1 MATISHLVVKIS
13 ADGAKLRNQL
23 KKSAMTV
30 KKWSAS
36 AAKSVAKVAAVF
48 SALGIASLGG
58 FIISVNRSADAIN
71 KLAKTSSKLGIGIS
85 ALQEFH
91 YAAQQSGVKIDSF
104 NMALQRM
111 VRRIAEASIGTGEA
125 KDALKELGQDA
136 VKLGKMTPDEQLMAL
151 SKAMADVS
159 DQGHRV
165 RLAMKL
171 FDSEGVALVNLMT
184 ADIMKLRQEYRD
196 LGVGITAAQA
206 KAVEAFSDSKTK
218 LSKIFSGFTNNVT
231 AEVAPALEL
240 INNKLVAFI
249 KKAGGVRVV
258 AKKFALAIVQ
268 GIKASVQAVSSFI
281 RQINELRIDFIDLT
295 AQAKTFWH
303 AAKAFATGG
312 VSLLDGGEFE
322 RELMA
327 LSDER
332 LEVMLSLANKSEI
345 QKDLDN
351 LAKDIELTF
360 NQKDKTDEKEDEKE
374 IVVGNVNTDLK
385 NLATSSMEAA
395 KNLKDI
401 GTSKAWQEIFK
412 KTDVTARSFRFDDAA
427 RLAKQQIDSGSKF
440 AGSSLNDLS
449 GILQTVKNNS
459 GRGFS
464 NNNLFEQVDIAGMAE
479 VVKGLQA
486 LANVKAVE
494 PDRAD
499 QIQGLIRRGEVS
511 QNVIDKLIQTQQG
524 QKTLGKLDIKMT
536 TDTGKVAGQIFGEPA
551 FLTNLKSFVDRQTND
566 SARAAAGG

>member
-1 MATISHLVVKIS
+1 
-13 ADGAKLRNQL
+13 
-23 KKSAMTV
+23 
-30 KKWSAS
+30 
-36 AAKSVAKVAAVF
+36 
-48 SALGIASLGG
+48 
-58 FIISVNRSADAIN
+58 
-71 KLAKTSSKLGIGIS
+71 
-85 ALQEFH
+85 
-91 YAAQQSGVKIDSF
+91 
-104 NMALQRM
+104 
-111 VRRIAEASIGTGEA
+111 
-125 KDALKELGQDA
+125 
-136 VKLGKMTPDEQLMAL
+136 
-151 SKAMADVS
+151 
-159 DQGHRV
+159 
-165 RLAMKL
+165 
-171 FDSEGVALVNLMT
+171 
-184 ADIMKLRQEYRD
+184 
-196 LGVGITAAQA
+196 
-206 KAVEAFSDSKTK
+206 
-218 LSKIFSGFTNNVT
+218 
-231 AEVAPALEL
+231 
-240 INNKLVAFI
+240 
-249 KKAGGVRVV
+249 
-258 AKKFALAIVQ
+258 
-268 GIKASVQAVSSFI
+268 
-281 RQINELRIDFIDLT
+281 
-295 AQAKTFWH
+295 
-303 AAKAFATGG
+303 
-312 VSLLDGGEFE
+312 
-322 RELMA
+322 
-327 LSDER
+327 
-332 LEVMLSLANKSEI
+332 
-345 QKDLDN
+345 
-351 LAKDIELTF
+351 
-360 NQKDKTDEKEDEKE
+360 
-374 IVVGNVNTDLK
+374 
-385 NLATSSMEAA
+385 MEAA